1 MKKLACLLSLAFAPM
16 AYGADLIQI
25 YRAAQE
31 NDPSFAAAQAT
42 RDAGVE
48 KKAQGIAGLLPTV
61 GVSANTT
68 WNETK
73 IQRPGAATV
82 SPDYNSHG
90 YTATLTQPLFRWQ
103 NWAAYGQGKWAA
115 IQAEANF
122 VQARQDLV
130 LRTAQAY
137 FDLLYA
143 QENLR
148 AVQASK
154 TAITQQLA
162 QAKKNFEVGTATI
175 TDTHE
180 AQARFD
186 LASAQELVAESEL
199 EVKRRALQAIIGKEP
214 GALAP
219 ARADASIAPPQP
231 AGMDRWV
238 EAAERDAVAV
248 QVQKAAAEIAD
259 YEVQRQRA
267 GHLPTLDLVAN
278 AGKSKT
284 LGATVGGMADTET
297 RFNTIGL
304 QLNVPIF
311 QGGYVMSKDREAVA
325 NRRAATSGL
334 EAAKRQS
341 ALQARQA
348 YLGVVNGVG
357 QIKALEA
364 ALASSRLALD
374 ANKLGYDVGVRINID
389 VLNAEQQVYT
399 TRRDLA
405 KAKYDTLLA
414 QLRLKAAVG
423 SLGDEDVQRVN
434 ALLDPAAAQ

>member
-1 MKKLACLLSLAFAPM
+1 MKKLVCLISAAFAPM
-16 AYGADLIQI
+16 AFGADLMQV

-31 NDPSFAAAQAT
+31 NDPVFAAARAQ

-48 KKAQGIAGLLPTV
+48 KKAQGVAGLLPTV
-61 GVSANTT
+61 SANANTT
-68 WNETK
+68 WNENEIRTPTFQAK
-73 IQRPGAATV
+73 PN
-82 SPDYNSHG
+82 YNSNG
-90 YTATLTQPLFRWQ
+90 YTVTLSQPLFRWA
-103 NWAAYGQGKWAA
+103 NFAGYGQGKWAA
-115 IQAEANF
+115 VQAEANF

-154 TAITQQLA
+154 SAITQQLA
-162 QAKKNFEVGTATI
+162 QAKKNFEVGTATV

-186 LASAQELVAESEL
+186 LASAQEVVAESDV

-219 ARADASIAPPQP
+219 ARATVAIAPPQP
-231 AGMDRWV
+231 AGMDKWV
-238 EAAERDAVAV
+238 DAAERDAVPV
-248 QVQKAAAEIAD
+248 QVQKAALEVAD

-278 AGKSKT
+278 TGKSNT
-284 LGATVGGMADTET
+284 LGVGLAETET
-297 RFNTIGL
+297 KFKNIGL
-304 QLNVPIF
+304 QVNIPIF

-325 NRRAATSGL
+325 NRRAAESSL

-341 ALQARQA
+341 ALSARQA
-348 YLGVVNGVG
+348 YLGVVNGVA
-357 QIKALEA
+357 QVRALEA
-364 ALASSRLALD
+364 ALASSKLALES
-374 ANKLGYDVGVRINID
+374 NKLGYDVGVRINID

-405 KAKYDTLLA
+405 KARYDTLLA

-423 SLGDEDVQRVN
+423 ALGDEDVQQVN
-434 ALLDPAAAQ
+434 TLLDSTAAQ

>member
-1 MKKLACLLSLAFAPM
+1 MKRIAFVLSLAFAPA
-16 AYGADLIQI
+16 AYAADLMQI

-31 NDPSFAAAQAT
+31 NDPVFAAAKAT

-48 KKAQGIAGLLPTV
+48 KKSQGLAGLLPTV
-61 GVSANTT
+61 SANANTY
-68 WNETK
+68 WNENRIKT
-73 IQRPGAATV
+73 GAANV
-82 SPDYNSHG
+82 SPEYNSHG
-90 YTATLTQPLFRWQ
+90 YTVTLTQPLFRWA
-103 NWAAYGQGKWAA
+103 NFAGYGQGKWAA

-143 QENLR
+143 NENLR

-154 TAITQQLA
+154 ASITQQLA
-162 QAKKNFEVGTATI
+162 QAKKNFEVGTSTV

-186 LASAQELVAESEL
+186 LVSAQELVAESEL
-199 EVKRRALQAIIGKEP
+199 EVRRRALQAIIGKEP

-219 ARADASIAPPQP
+219 ARNDTVIAPPQP

-278 AGKSKT
+278 TGKSNT
-284 LGATVGGMADTET
+284 LGAGLAETDT
-297 RFNTIGL
+297 RFNNIGL
-304 QLNVPIF
+304 QLNIPIF

-325 NRRAATSGL
+325 NRRAAESSL

-341 ALQARQA
+341 ALGARQA
-348 YLGVVNGVG
+348 YLGVVNGVA
-357 QIKALEA
+357 QVKALEA
-364 ALASSRLALD
+364 ALASSRLALES
-374 ANKLGYDVGVRINID
+374 NKLGYDVGVRINID

-423 SLGDEDVQRVN
+423 SLGDEDVEQVN
-434 ALLDPAAAQ
+434 RLLDPAAAQ

>member
-1 MKKLACLLSLAFAPM
+1 MKKLVCLISAAFAPM
-16 AYGADLIQI
+16 AFGADLMQV

-31 NDPSFAAAQAT
+31 NDPVFAAARAQ

-48 KKAQGIAGLLPTV
+48 KKAQGVAGLLPTV
-61 GVSANTT
+61 SANANTT
-68 WNETK
+68 WNENEIRTPTFQAK
-73 IQRPGAATV
+73 PN
-82 SPDYNSHG
+82 YNSNG
-90 YTATLTQPLFRWQ
+90 YTVTLSQPLFRWA
-103 NWAAYGQGKWAA
+103 NFAGYGQGKWAA
-115 IQAEANF
+115 VQAEANF

-148 AVQASK
+148 AVQANKS
-154 TAITQQLA
+154 AITQQLA
-162 QAKKNFEVGTATI
+162 QAKKNFEVGTATV

-186 LASAQELVAESEL
+186 LASAQEVVAESDV

-219 ARADASIAPPQP
+219 ARATVEIAPPQP
-231 AGMDRWV
+231 AGMDKWV
-238 EAAERDAVAV
+238 DAAERDAVPV
-248 QVQKAAAEIAD
+248 QVQKAALEVAD

-278 AGKSKT
+278 TGKSNT
-284 LGATVGGMADTET
+284 LGVGLAETET
-297 RFNTIGL
+297 KFKNIGL
-304 QLNVPIF
+304 QVNIPIF

-325 NRRAATSGL
+325 NRRAAESSL

-341 ALQARQA
+341 ALGARQA
-348 YLGVVNGVG
+348 YLGVVNGVA
-357 QIKALEA
+357 QVRALEA
-364 ALASSRLALD
+364 ALASSKLALES
-374 ANKLGYDVGVRINID
+374 NKLGYDVGVRINID

-405 KAKYDTLLA
+405 KARYDTLLA

-423 SLGDEDVQRVN
+423 ALGDEDVQQVN
-434 ALLDPAAAQ
+434 SLLDPAAAQ

>member
-1 MKKLACLLSLAFAPM
+1 MKKLAWLISAAFAPL
-16 AYGADLIQI
+16 AFGADLMQV
-25 YRAAQE
+25 YRAAQD
-31 NDPSFAAAQAT
+31 NDPVFAAARAQ

-48 KKAQGIAGLLPTV
+48 KKAQGLAGLLPTV
-61 GVSANTT
+61 SANANTT
-68 WNETK
+68 WNENQVKTPTFQAK
-73 IQRPGAATV
+73 PN
-82 SPDYNSHG
+82 YNSNG
-90 YTATLTQPLFRWQ
+90 YTVTLSQPLFRWQ
-103 NWAAYGQGKWAA
+103 NWAGYGQGKWAA
-115 IQAEANF
+115 VQAEANF

-148 AVQASK
+148 AVQANK

-162 QAKKNFEVGTATI
+162 QAKKNFEVGTATV

-186 LASAQELVAESEL
+186 LASAQEVVAESDV

-219 ARADASIAPPQP
+219 ARANVEIAPPQP
-231 AGMDRWV
+231 AGMDKWV
-238 EAAERDAVAV
+238 DAAERDAVPV
-248 QVQKAAAEIAD
+248 QVQKAALEVAD

-267 GHLPTLDLVAN
+267 GHMPTLDLVAN
-278 AGKSKT
+278 TGKSNT
-284 LGATVGGMADTET
+284 LGVGLQETET
-297 RFNTIGL
+297 RFKNIGL
-304 QLNVPIF
+304 QVNIPLF

-325 NRRAATSGL
+325 NRRAAESSL

-341 ALQARQA
+341 ALSARQA
-348 YLGVVNGVG
+348 YLGVVNGVA
-357 QIKALEA
+357 QVRALEA
-364 ALASSRLALD
+364 ALASSKLALES
-374 ANKLGYDVGVRINID
+374 NKLGYDVGVRINID

-405 KAKYDTLLA
+405 KARYDTLLA

-423 SLGDEDVQRVN
+423 ALGDEDVQQVN
-434 ALLDPAAAQ
+434 ALLDSTAAQ